1 MYNSYNEIINKG
13 EIDPLLVIPIFIL
26 DFLSI
31 HPFNDG
37 NGRISRLLTLLL
49 LYKAGY
55 IVGKYISIEKII
67 EETKETYYDSLE
79 NSSINWHNNKNDYS
93 YFVEYYLGI
102 ILSAYKDFSSK
113 IKYITNKNMP
123 AIERISILFME
134 SIYLINK
141 TYLTKKC
148 PDIST
153 LSALLKED
161 KIEKLLGG

>member
-67 EETKETYYDSLE
+67 EETTETYYDSLE

-123 AIERISILFME
+123 AIERISILF
-134 SIYLINK
+134 YLS
-141 TYLTKKC
+141 Y
-148 PDIST
+148 
-153 LSALLKED
+153 
-161 KIEKLLGG
+161 

>member
-1 MYNSYNEIINKG
+1 MTKVS
-13 EIDPLLVIPIFIL
+13 FA
-26 DFLSI
+26 
-31 HPFNDG
+31 DG

-67 EETKETYYDSLE
+67 EETTETYYDSLE

-123 AIERISILFME
+123 AIERISILF
-134 SIYLINK
+134 YLS
-141 TYLTKKC
+141 Y
-148 PDIST
+148 
-153 LSALLKED
+153 
-161 KIEKLLGG
+161 